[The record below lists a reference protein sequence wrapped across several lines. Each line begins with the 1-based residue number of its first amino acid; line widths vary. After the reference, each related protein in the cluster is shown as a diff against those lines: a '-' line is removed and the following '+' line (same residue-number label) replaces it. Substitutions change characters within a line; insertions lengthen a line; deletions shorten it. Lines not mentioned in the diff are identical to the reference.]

1 MPLSIRTHRQG
12 RVRHEISLYICIL
25 AQWKADYKEEVFA
38 WHRKSENTGGETAL
52 PDHAGGLPDRN
63 NGGGLYDGS
72 GCQRKVP
79 SLRQM

>member
-1 MPLSIRTHRQG
+1 MAQEVRKHR
-12 RVRHEISLYICIL
+12 R
-25 AQWKADYKEEVFA
+25 A
-38 WHRKSENTGGETAL
+38 GETAL
-52 PDHAGGLPDRN
+52 TDHAGGLPDRN

>member
-1 MPLSIRTHRQG
+1 MAQEVRKHR
-12 RVRHEISLYICIL
+12 R
-25 AQWKADYKEEVFA
+25 A
-38 WHRKSENTGGETAL
+38 GETAL